1 MVKNICVI
9 GKWKDETPETL
20 RLAEQVGEM
29 IAARGSRLVT
39 GGGPGVMEAACK
51 GAKRHNG
58 LTIGFLATRDIEQ
71 EANPYLDIIIPTGM
85 GYDVRSSLAIRSSD
99 AVIMVGGGNGTLGE
113 ASVAYLEQVPL
124 IVLLGTGGWA
134 DKLPG
139 FLYEGKYFDERR
151 NMEVKFASSPA
162 EAAELAMAAE
172 RVKASEPAKYA
183 I

>member
-1 MVKNICVI
+1 M
-9 GKWKDETPETL
+9 
-20 RLAEQVGEM
+20 
-29 IAARGSRLVT
+29 
-39 GGGPGVMEAACK
+39 
-51 GAKRHNG
+51 
-58 LTIGFLATRDIEQ
+58 
-71 EANPYLDIIIPTGM
+71 
-85 GYDVRSSLAIRSSD
+85 
-99 AVIMVGGGNGTLGE
+99 
-113 ASVAYLEQVPL
+113 
-124 IVLLGTGGWA
+124 LLGTGGWA